1 MTGVVG
7 AGFAVACIP
16 TIIVQNPPKET
27 ALPHSIIPS
36 RDASVLL
43 VQLSDSH
50 LFAEAE
56 GTLLGMNT
64 RDSLR
69 RVVERVLDEQ
79 PVVDLVLA
87 TGDLSQD
94 GSVESYL
101 QFLALSGRIQAP
113 ARWLAGNHDEPFPMA
128 QVARGSALLEP
139 VVDAG
144 AWRVI
149 MLNSA
154 VCGSVP
160 GLLADDQLQLLRQAL
175 EAAPQRHCLICFH
188 HQPVSI
194 DCAWM
199 APIGLRNADALFDLL
214 KGYPQVRALLW
225 GHIHQEWDQLRDGV
239 RLLASPS
246 TCIQFEP
253 GSEDFKVGDQAPGY
267 RWLRLHDDGRL
278 ETGVSRVTDFAFT
291 VDYGSSGY

>member
-1 MTGVVG
+1 M
-7 AGFAVACIP
+7 P
-16 TIIVQNPPKET
+16 Q
-27 ALPHSIIPS
+27 SIIPS
-36 RDASVLL
+36 RDGSALL

-50 LFAEAE
+50 LFADAD

-64 RDSLR
+64 RDSLH
-69 RVVERVLDEQ
+69 RVVARVMAEQ
-79 PVVDLVLA
+79 SVVDLLLA

-94 GSVESYL
+94 GSVASYEC
-101 QFLALSGRIQAP
+101 FSEVSGLIDAP
-113 ARWLAGNHDEPFPMA
+113 ARWLPGNHDEPLPMEQA
-128 QVARGSALLEP
+128 AGGSQVLEP
-139 VVDAG
+139 VVDVG
-144 AWRVI
+144 QWRVV

-154 VCGSVP
+154 VAGAVP
-160 GLLADDQLQLLRQAL
+160 GLLADDQLQLLEQALRQAP
-175 EAAPQRHCLICFH
+175 ERHHLICFH

-199 APIGLRNADALFDLL
+199 APIGLRNADALFSLL
-214 KGYPQVRALLW
+214 HGYPQVRALLW
-225 GHIHQEWDQLRDGV
+225 GHIHQEWDQVRDGV

-253 GSEDFKVGDQAPGY
+253 GSDDFKVGDQAPGY

-291 VDYGSSGY
+291 VDYGSEGY